1 MHMMTWEQ
9 AADRAAAMRAE
20 DRPRVYN
27 TVVKQNDD
35 HVTAFVC
42 DGMLYVPTEAA
53 DPYLRDTFLN
63 YAHMVQVFEQVRDL
77 CNTRRMNQARQ
88 DRMWQEMGA
97 HVLMFQ
103 ARG

>member
-1 MHMMTWEQ
+1 MMTWEQ
-9 AADRAAAMRAE
+9 AGDRAAAMRVE

-42 DGMLYVPTEAA
+42 DGVLYVPTEAA
-53 DPYLRDTFLN
+53 DAYLRGTFLS
-63 YAHMVQVFEQVRDL
+63 YDHMVQVFEQIRGL
-77 CNTRRMNQARQ
+77 CKTRKMNQTRQ
-88 DRMWQEMGA
+88 DRMWREMGA
-97 HVLMFQ
+97 SVLMFQ

>member
-1 MHMMTWEQ
+1 MMTWEQ
-9 AADRAAAMRAE
+9 AAERAVAMRAE

-27 TVVKQNDD
+27 TVVKQKQD

-42 DGMLYVPTEAA
+42 DGVLYVPTEAA
-53 DPYLRDTFLN
+53 DEYLRDTFRS
-63 YAHMVQVFEQVRDL
+63 YDHMVQVFEQIRDL
-77 CNTRRMNQARQ
+77 CKTSKMNQARQ